1 MGPDKALMTLDKY
14 QNIYIRLASTKK
26 FKIKKKEKE
35 AEKQVKRSS
44 KKSKKPKRRSYL
56 YDHFGLRNKK
66 TCHSKQITCQKPF
79 QD

>member
-1 MGPDKALMTLDKY
+1 MFIFVSPP
-14 QNIYIRLASTKK
+14 QK

-35 AEKQVKRSS
+35 AENQVKKSS

-56 YDHFGLRNKK
+56 YDHFGLRDKK